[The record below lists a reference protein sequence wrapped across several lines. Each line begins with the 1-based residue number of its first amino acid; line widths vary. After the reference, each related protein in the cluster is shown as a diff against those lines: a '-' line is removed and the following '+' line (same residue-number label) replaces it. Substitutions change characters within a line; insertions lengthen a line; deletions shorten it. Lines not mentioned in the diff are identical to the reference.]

1 MLCVA
6 KESWLAR
13 ENHATVKLTW
23 LERRFSWNEN
33 LQPKQNW
40 IVKSTNVEENAG
52 KIQTVFV
59 IRAGLWAEKLERCL
73 EYCRS
78 WKNTLRKYVVAVNTG
93 GHSIRVLNE
102 GALATVEIFVFCGR
116 WFSNQ
121 FDVVSETHF
130 SCNQEPWAM
139 VSDTL
144 LVAVPW
150 SKLEHSYRKARL
162 CVYFNWILRS
172 DVLCFIPDRQSV
184 WQHLFWDWEKFII
197 K

>member
-1 MLCVA
+1 MRSKRIVIGPRKSRYCQTNLTWASLLV
-6 KESWLAR
+6 EW
-13 ENHATVKLTW
+13 KLTAKAK
-23 LERRFSWNEN
+23 LNSEIQR
-33 LQPKQNW
+33 
-40 IVKSTNVEENAG
+40 ENAG
-52 KIQTVFV
+52 KIETVFV
-59 IRAGLWAEKLERCL
+59 IRAALWAEKLERCL

-78 WKNTLRKYVVAVNTG
+78 WKNTLGKYAVAVNTG

-184 WQHLFWDWEKFII
+184 WQHLFWDWEKFIF